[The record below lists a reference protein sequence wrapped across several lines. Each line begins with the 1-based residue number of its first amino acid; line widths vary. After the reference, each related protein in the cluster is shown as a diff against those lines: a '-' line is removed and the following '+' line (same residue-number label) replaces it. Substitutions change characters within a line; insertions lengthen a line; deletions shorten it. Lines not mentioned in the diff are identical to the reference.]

1 LPPSQLQFQHS
12 NIEEICRILL
22 RIYNLQV
29 FAQLFWAAFDD
40 LTEKNAG
47 MTISPSQQVRWYV
60 SQGQRLQEK
69 GEDMSENSGSKTVRV
84 HYTGT
89 LADGTVFDSSRERDP
104 FEFAVGT
111 GQVIK
116 GFDDA
121 VADMAVGD
129 TKTVTVPSDDA
140 YGPHFAERVIE
151 VDHGQFAE
159 GVIPEVGMQ
168 LQSDGGEGQQT
179 MVVTVTEVTEDKV
192 ILDANHP
199 LAGQDL
205 TFEIELMELV

>member
-1 LPPSQLQFQHS
+1 MLVKGKDCS
-12 NIEEICRILL
+12 
-22 RIYNLQV
+22 
-29 FAQLFWAAFDD
+29 
-40 LTEKNAG
+40 K
-47 MTISPSQQVRWYV
+47 
-60 SQGQRLQEK
+60 K
-69 GEDMSENSGSKTVRV
+69 GEDMTENAGNKTAKV

-104 FEFAVGT
+104 FEFIVGV

-121 VADMAVGD
+121 VVDMAVGD
-129 TKTVTVPSDDA
+129 TKTVTVPSDEA
-140 YGPHFAERVIE
+140 YGPHFTERVIE

-168 LQSDGGEGQQT
+168 LQSDGGEAQQP

-205 TFEIELMELV
+205 TFEIELLELV

>member
-1 LPPSQLQFQHS
+1 MSDNAS
-12 NIEEICRILL
+12 N
-22 RIYNLQV
+22 
-29 FAQLFWAAFDD
+29 
-40 LTEKNAG
+40 
-47 MTISPSQQVRWYV
+47 
-60 SQGQRLQEK
+60 
-69 GEDMSENSGSKTVRV
+69 KTAKV

-89 LADGTVFDSSRERDP
+89 LSDGTVFDSSRERDP
-104 FEFAVGT
+104 FEFVVGV

-121 VADMAVGD
+121 VVEMNVGE
-129 TKTVTVPSDDA
+129 TKTVTIPAEEA

-159 GVIPEVGMQ
+159 GVVPEVGMQ
-168 LQSDGGEGQQT
+168 LQSEGGEGQPP
-179 MVVTVTEVTEDKV
+179 MVVTVTEVTDEKV

-205 TFEIELMELV
+205 TFEIELMELA

>member
-1 LPPSQLQFQHS
+1 MLVKGKDCS
-12 NIEEICRILL
+12 
-22 RIYNLQV
+22 
-29 FAQLFWAAFDD
+29 
-40 LTEKNAG
+40 K
-47 MTISPSQQVRWYV
+47 
-60 SQGQRLQEK
+60 K
-69 GEDMSENSGSKTVRV
+69 GEDMTENAGNKTAKV

-104 FEFAVGT
+104 FEFVVGA

-121 VADMAVGD
+121 VVDMAVGD
-129 TKTVTVPSDDA
+129 TKTVTVPSDEA
-140 YGPHFAERVIE
+140 YGPHFKERVIE

-159 GVIPEVGMQ
+159 GVIPEVGIQ
-168 LQSDGGEGQQT
+168 LQSDGGEGQPP

-205 TFEIELMELV
+205 TFEIELLELV

>member
-1 LPPSQLQFQHS
+1 M
-12 NIEEICRILL
+12 
-22 RIYNLQV
+22 
-29 FAQLFWAAFDD
+29 
-40 LTEKNAG
+40 TENAG
-47 MTISPSQQVRWYV
+47 
-60 SQGQRLQEK
+60 
-69 GEDMSENSGSKTVRV
+69 NKTAKV

-104 FEFAVGT
+104 FEFTVGV

-121 VADMAVGD
+121 VVDMAVGD
-129 TKTVTVPSDDA
+129 SKTVTVPSDEA
-140 YGPHFAERVIE
+140 YGPHVAERVIE
-151 VDHGQFAE
+151 VDHGQFGE

-168 LQSDGGEGQQT
+168 LQSDGGEGQPP

-205 TFEIELMELV
+205 TFEIELLELV

>member
-1 LPPSQLQFQHS
+1 M
-12 NIEEICRILL
+12 
-22 RIYNLQV
+22 
-29 FAQLFWAAFDD
+29 
-40 LTEKNAG
+40 TENAG
-47 MTISPSQQVRWYV
+47 
-60 SQGQRLQEK
+60 
-69 GEDMSENSGSKTVRV
+69 NKTAKV

-104 FEFAVGT
+104 FEFVVGA

-121 VADMAVGD
+121 VVEMTVGD
-129 TKTVTVPSDDA
+129 TKTVTVPSDEA

-151 VDHGQFAE
+151 VDHSQFTE

-168 LQSDGGEGQQT
+168 LQSVGEEGQPP
-179 MVVTVTEVTEDKV
+179 MVATVTEVTEDKV